1 MTALQHR
8 FQIKSERTTEL
19 GYEVEN
25 AYDTLHDALNQ
36 EQQRLLLRYID
47 AEECFRDA
55 ETLDAFVSGFKLAD
69 GIRQEL
75 GAPYDYEVEN
85 EARVQERFRQTYT
98 ESQND

>member
-55 ETLDAFVSGFKLAD
+55 EILDAFVSGFKLAD
-69 GIRQEL
+69 GIRREL
-75 GAPYDYEVEN
+75 GAQYSYEAED
-85 EARVQERFRQTYT
+85 
-98 ESQND
+98 ESQAREAFERAHIKDGQE